1 MGCLRGSK
9 FTCILSCPPRK
20 TGFPEI
26 LLRDVGERIDIGV
39 EIGHVVGDSPNHR
52 LRRVMA

>member
-1 MGCLRGSK
+1 MGCSPGSK